1 MYAWIGKAI
10 VFICIVHSIFGFVIF
25 RSEISQIFS
34 EGLVNTVDRQPDRE
48 AAFWFLFFGF
58 LGIITGLV
66 IDWCEDTVGALPAF
80 LGWSLFAFAVLFV
93 IIMPKSG
100 AWMLLVPA
108 IGAIWRSLDGR
119 LSF

>member
-1 MYAWIGKAI
+1 MYVWIGKAVI
-10 VFICIVHSIFGFVIF
+10 FIGIVHSIFGFVVF

-34 EGLVNTVDRQPDRE
+34 EGLVNSVDGQPDRE

-66 IDWCEDTVGALPAF
+66 IDWCEDTVGTLPGF
-80 LGWSLFAFAVLFV
+80 LGWSLFAFTVLFV

-108 IGAIWRSLDGR
+108 VGAIWRSLDGN
-119 LSF
+119 LSL